1 MMADIKKVV
10 ALLMCI
16 LLVLSV
22 ILSVSFV
29 SHGSSHCCV
38 EEDCRICAVIQ
49 RCTQMLEKLLVVASF
64 VAFLGAVTFAVFCA
78 FEIVDESIASV
89 TPVRLKVKLSN

>member
-1 MMADIKKVV
+1 MMAGIKKVV
-10 ALLMCI
+10 ALSLCI

-38 EEDCRICAVIQ
+38 EEDCRICAMIQ
-49 RCTQMLEKLLVVASF
+49 RCTQMLEELLVAASF
-64 VAFLGAVTFAVFCA
+64 AAFLGAVTLTVFFI
-78 FEIVDESIASV
+78 FEIVGESIASV

>member
-1 MMADIKKVV
+1 MMAGIKKVI

-16 LLVLSV
+16 LLVFTV

-38 EEDCRICAVIQ
+38 GEDCRICAVIQ
-49 RCTQMLEKLLVVASF
+49 RCTQMLEKLLVAASL
-64 VAFLGAVTFAVFCA
+64 VAFLGAVTFTVFTL
-78 FEIVDESIASV
+78 FEISGESIASV